1 MTLPVRPD
9 GHISLPYVGEVR
21 AEGKTPDVLSRELEK
36 RYASELKKPE
46 IAVIVRSFS
55 ANQIHVGGRVD
66 APGVFPLSGPL
77 TVLDSLFIAGGY
89 DPEAQLSEVVI
100 IRRMRDKL
108 LVIPVNLEAVL
119 DGTDVKQN
127 IRLQPYDA
135 VYVPNSTIADINT
148 WVDLYIR
155 KNIPFNFG
163 VRLAIPI

>member
-1 MTLPVRPD
+1 
-9 GHISLPYVGEVR
+9 
-21 AEGKTPDVLSRELEK
+21 
-36 RYASELKKPE
+36 
-46 IAVIVRSFS
+46 
-55 ANQIHVGGRVD
+55 
-66 APGVFPLSGPL
+66 
-77 TVLDSLFIAGGY
+77 
-89 DPEAQLSEVVI
+89 
-100 IRRMRDKL
+100 MRDKL